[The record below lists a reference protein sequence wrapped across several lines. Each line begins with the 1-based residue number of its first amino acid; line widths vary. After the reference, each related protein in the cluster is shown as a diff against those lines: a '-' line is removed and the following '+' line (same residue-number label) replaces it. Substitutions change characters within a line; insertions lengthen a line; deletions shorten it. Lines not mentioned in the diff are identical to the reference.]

1 MVAEEAS
8 ELVEFDFLSIFLLIR
23 NTIIGTVSFG
33 LFIGALLFIHYLHR
47 LSNLPKT
54 SREYR

>member
-1 MVAEEAS
+1 MVAEELP
-8 ELVEFDFLSIFLLIR
+8 ELVGNNILPILLLLR

-33 LFIGALLFIHYLHR
+33 LFIGAILFIHYLHR

-54 SREYR
+54 SR